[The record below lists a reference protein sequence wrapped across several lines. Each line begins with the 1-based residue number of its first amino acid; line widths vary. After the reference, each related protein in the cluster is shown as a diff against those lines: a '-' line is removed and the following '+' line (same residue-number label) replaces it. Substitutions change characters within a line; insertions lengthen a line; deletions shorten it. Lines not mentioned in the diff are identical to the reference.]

1 METAKGLTNFQLE
14 LLKMFSIP
22 LQEDQLKEIKELL
35 SRYFAEKATEE
46 MDRLW
51 EQNNWSDETMREW
64 TNEHMRTS
72 SVMRVVWIRTFA
84 RSYLKPPEGAAP
96 ALTPWQRLTK
106 HSPLG
111 GGEPGCGGFSPD
123 PLQGGEHQFYS
134 FEIASSNDKHFG
146 ILKKT
151 EFPKVN
157 IIGIEEFLDLI
168 AN

>member
-64 TNEHMRTS
+64 TNEHMRTKS
-72 SVMRVVWIRTFA
+72 
-84 RSYLKPPEGAAP
+84 KP
-96 ALTPWQRLTK
+96 
-106 HSPLG
+106 
-111 GGEPGCGGFSPD
+111 
-123 PLQGGEHQFYS
+123 
-134 FEIASSNDKHFG
+134 
-146 ILKKT
+146 
-151 EFPKVN
+151 
-157 IIGIEEFLDLI
+157 
-168 AN
+168 